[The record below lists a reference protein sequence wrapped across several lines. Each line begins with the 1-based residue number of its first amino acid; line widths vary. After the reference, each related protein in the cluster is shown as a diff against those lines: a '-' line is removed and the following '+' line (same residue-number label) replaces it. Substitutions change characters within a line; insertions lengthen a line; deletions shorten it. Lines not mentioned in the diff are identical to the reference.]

1 MAANFNVIT
10 FTKSIIDLSWL
21 FEAVQERGYNANI
34 NQIESIGNWEFND
47 LINHPHDVEI
57 AEVLELLEMGRI
69 ILIFGEVQSI
79 KIVMRLSKT
88 GTTYETGLSLDTK
101 YIDYLDSDTLNDV
114 TRPIYD
120 EISNLL
126 LSSEMV
132 NNLLVS
138 ALGVEVVVD
147 YDEDFY
153 KMHLDS
159 HNVVRWVLGTEEGVG
174 ERDLMGYTRVAAG
187 IWDRI
192 ILA

>member
-47 LINHPHDVEI
+47 LINHPQDVEI
-57 AEVLELLEMGRI
+57 AEVLELLEKDRI
-69 ILIFGEVQSI
+69 ILIFGEIQSF
-79 KIVMRLSKT
+79 KFVVMLSKT
-88 GTTYETGLSLDTK
+88 DTIYETRVSLDTK

-120 EISNLL
+120 EISNVL

-147 YDEDFY
+147 YDEDFN
-153 KMHLDS
+153 KMDLDS
-159 HNVVRWVLGTEEGVG
+159 RNVVRWVLGAEESAS
-174 ERDLMGYTRVAAG
+174 ERNPKGYMRVAAG
-187 IWDRI
+187 VWDRES
-192 ILA
+192 

>member
-10 FTKSIIDLSWL
+10 FTKSIINLSWL
-21 FEAVQERGYNANI
+21 LKVLQERGYDANI

-57 AEVLELLEMGRI
+57 AEVLALLEKGRI
-69 ILIFGEVQSI
+69 ILIFGEVQSN
-79 KIVMRLSKT
+79 KFVMMLSKT
-88 GTTYETGLSLDTK
+88 GTIYETGVSLDTK

-120 EISNLL
+120 EISNVL

-147 YDEDFY
+147 YDEDFH

-159 HNVVRWVLGTEEGVG
+159 HNVVRWVFGTEEGLG
-174 ERDLMGYTRVAAG
+174 EHNLMGYTRVAAG
-187 IWDRI
+187 IWDREN
-192 ILA
+192 

>member
-101 YIDYLDSDTLNDV
+101 YIDYLDCDTLNDV

-126 LSSEMV
+126 LSSKMV

-147 YDEDFY
+147 YDEDFN
-153 KMHLDS
+153 KMYLNS
-159 HNVVRWVLGTEEGVG
+159 HNVVRWVFGTQEGEG
-174 ERDLMGYTRVAAG
+174 ERNLMGYTRVGADV
-187 IWDRI
+187 WDRET
-192 ILA
+192 